1 MDAVRFVQ
9 EFLRMCDFGG
19 CTGCWI
25 YAKKGT
31 LRCWEFQKKYPEQTV
46 SIVERWAEGHPR
58 KTRKDD
64 FFENSLM
71 RKRHMTVFQ
80 KPV

>member
-31 LRCWEFQKKYPEQTV
+31 LRGLGQWRNSGKGRFLCEILGERMAEF
-46 SIVERWAEGHPR
+46 SDIL
-58 KTRKDD
+58 D
-64 FFENSLM
+64 
-71 RKRHMTVFQ
+71 
-80 KPV
+80 